1 MEEDIDNRN
10 WHQPQTT
17 MKTILILSAN
27 PKGTTVL
34 QLNQEIRNIREGLER
49 SQNRQQFQ
57 IQDRGAAR
65 VKDLRQGLLDLKPT
79 IVHFCGHGTGERGLV
94 LEDDAGEPY
103 LASTEALSGLFG
115 TLPDQ
120 IECVLL
126 NACYAEKQAKAIV
139 QHINYVIGMQDEIRD
154 DLAIAFTQGFYDGL
168 GAGQSIDVAYKLGC
182 NAIQFEVERKSAPER
197 KLVPID
203 AAETPQ
209 KAELS
214 AHLIPVLLKKEQL
227 HPQSPDSPA
236 SISQSAGKGLYA
248 LADLMADAEVYEAVK
263 AGGEKL
269 QDACQQIE
277 VVSTYKDLHDQLHT
291 LEFQV
296 YRMIIQEARNF
307 PDSETALDNLTDYE
321 LTLQQITNNLREIAE
336 RQLLK
341 FQETEWIKKLE
352 QAGTELHAAI
362 ETLNLRQLQRSI
374 WLLNQILAIQPSI
387 IDTSLKKTAEAL
399 PLAVLVQHMTKI
411 RHRLVNVTLASQ
423 EAEKIRQFQEGVT
436 ALEILER
443 SLVSLVGNHYEWQ
456 TIDLELRRIEG
467 TLEKD
472 TFELEM
478 SWPDLQVRIEAQC
491 SNCEEDWAIALKQ
504 DREKLDK
511 ALNAQPPNP
520 DLSRRFFR
528 SYRRRA
534 SERFYRIDV
543 DFKKFCGQ
551 LRAVSKPLAFMVEK
565 SL

>member
-1 MEEDIDNRN
+1 
-10 WHQPQTT
+10 
-17 MKTILILSAN
+17 MKKNLLVLSAN

-34 QLNQEIRNIREGLER
+34 QLEREIRNIREGLER
-49 SQNRQQFQ
+49 SQNREQFKIEQ
-57 IQDRGAAR
+57 RGAAR
-65 VKDLRQGLLDLKPT
+65 VKDLRQGLLDIKPT

-168 GAGQSIDVAYKLGC
+168 GAGQPIEVAYKLGC
-182 NAIQFEVERKSAPER
+182 NAIQFEVSQKSTPER

-203 AAETPQ
+203 APGTPQ
-209 KAELS
+209 KAEIA

-227 HPQSPDSPA
+227 HPQSADSSA
-236 SISQSAGKGLYA
+236 VVSQSAGKGLYA
-248 LADLMADAEVYEAVK
+248 LADLMTDSEVYDAVK

-307 PDSETALDNLTDYE
+307 PESETALDNLTDYE
-321 LTLQQITNNLREIAE
+321 LTLQQITSNLREIAE

-341 FQETEWIKKLE
+341 SQETEWIKKLQ
-352 QAGTELHAAI
+352 QAGMELHAAI

-411 RHRLVNVTLASQ
+411 RHGLVNITLASKSS
-423 EAEKIRQFQEGVT
+423 EKIHQFQEGVT

-443 SLVSLVGNHYEWQ
+443 SLVSLIGNHYEWQ

-491 SNCEEDWAIALKQ
+491 SNCEEDWVIALKQ

-511 ALNAQPPNP
+511 ALNAQPPNAA
-520 DLSRRFFR
+520 LSRRFFR

-543 DFKKFCGQ
+543 DLKKFCGQ

-565 SL
+565 GL

>member
-1 MEEDIDNRN
+1 
-10 WHQPQTT
+10 

-27 PKGTTVL
+27 PKGTSVL
-34 QLNQEIRNIREGLER
+34 QLEREIRDIREGLER
-49 SQNRQQFQ
+49 SQNREQFQ
-57 IQDRGAAR
+57 IEQRGAAR
-65 VKDLRQGLLDLKPT
+65 AKDLRQGLLDLKPT

-94 LEDDAGEPY
+94 LEDDAGEAY
-103 LASTEALSGLFG
+103 LASTEALAGLFG

-120 IECVLL
+120 PECVLL
-126 NACYAEKQAKAIV
+126 NACYAEVQAKAMV

-168 GAGQSIDVAYKLGC
+168 GAGQSIEVAYKLGC
-182 NAIQFEVERKSAPER
+182 NAIQFEVSKKLTPGR
-197 KLVPID
+197 KLDPID
-203 AAETPQ
+203 AAETAQ
-209 KAELS
+209 KAEIA
-214 AHLIPVLLKKEQL
+214 AHLIPVLLKKEQIY
-227 HPQSPDSPA
+227 PKSADSPA
-236 SISQSAGKGLYA
+236 VISQSAGRGLYA
-248 LADLMADAEVYEAVK
+248 LADLMADAEVYDAVK

-277 VVSTYKDLHDQLHT
+277 VVSSYKDLHDQLHT

-321 LTLQQITNNLREIAE
+321 LTLQQITSNLREIAE

-341 FQETEWIKKLE
+341 YQETEWIKKLE

-411 RHRLVNVTLASQ
+411 RHGLVNVALASK
-423 EAEKIRQFQEGVT
+423 ESEKIRQFQEGVT

-443 SLVSLVGNHYEWQ
+443 SLVSLIGNHYEWQ

-478 SWPDLQVRIEAQC
+478 SWPDLQVRIEVQC
-491 SNCEEDWAIALKQ
+491 GNCEEDWAIALKQ
-504 DREKLDK
+504 DREKIDK

-520 DLSRRFFR
+520 ALSRRFFR

-543 DFKKFCGQ
+543 DLKKFCGQ
-551 LRAVSKPLAFMVEK
+551 LRAVSKPLAFMMEK

>member
-1 MEEDIDNRN
+1 
-10 WHQPQTT
+10 
-17 MKTILILSAN
+17 MKKNLLVLSAN

-34 QLNQEIRNIREGLER
+34 QLEREIRNIREGLER
-49 SQNRQQFQ
+49 SQNREQFKIEQ
-57 IQDRGAAR
+57 RGAAR
-65 VKDLRQGLLDLKPT
+65 VKDLRQGLLDIKPT

-168 GAGQSIDVAYKLGC
+168 GAGQSIDIAYKLGC
-182 NAIQFEVERKSAPER
+182 NAIQFEVSKKLTPER

-203 AAETPQ
+203 APEIPQ
-209 KAELS
+209 KTDIS
-214 AHLIPVLLKKEQL
+214 AHLIPVLLKKEQIYL
-227 HPQSPDSPA
+227 QVADSSA
-236 SISQSAGKGLYA
+236 VVSQSAGRGLYA
-248 LADLMADAEVYEAVK
+248 LADLMADAEVYDAVK

-277 VVSTYKDLHDQLHT
+277 VVSTYKDLHDELHT

-307 PDSETALDNLTDYE
+307 PDSETALDKLTDYE
-321 LTLQQITNNLREIAE
+321 LTLQEITSNLREIAE

-341 FQETEWIKKLE
+341 SQETGWINKLE

-362 ETLNLRQLQRSI
+362 ETLNFRQLQRSI

-411 RHRLVNVTLASQ
+411 RRGLVNVTLSSKSS
-423 EAEKIRQFQEGVT
+423 EKIHQFQEGVT

-443 SLVSLVGNHYEWQ
+443 SLVSLIGNHYEWQ
-456 TIDLELRRIEG
+456 NIDLELRRIEG
-467 TLEKD
+467 TLEID
-472 TFELEM
+472 TFDLEM

-491 SNCEEDWAIALKQ
+491 SNSEEDWAIALKQ

-520 DLSRRFFR
+520 ALSRRFFR
-528 SYRRRA
+528 SYRWRA
-534 SERFYRIDV
+534 SRRFYIIDLAL
-543 DFKKFCGQ
+543 KKFCGQ